1 MGKIIKESFK
11 NGIRSDFF
19 KQESF
24 KEGIYTSFFA
34 TIGLGIFYYLNMEGL
49 SLIFTIPLIIIIF
62 GLTILVILGLE
73 RMAIQENGLAQL
85 FLNLGFALY
94 DVPASLGYLSYFAYN
109 DIALIFNL
117 SFEFAV
123 FITVFISII
132 FFIIMYYNKSSKY
145 FIKFK
150 YYYTLSL
157 LLLIPL
163 LGIGNKIQ
171 VTGID
176 WIGLTLFAMVGF
188 TPIINTLKKEEYL
201 NSLDKR
207 EKFVDGL
214 IIGFLLIT
222 IIIISYIL
230 ISDFN
235 IILNVN
241 PKIGKLLVGIN
252 GLIAYLAFSTSFVDR
267 IHYYIQKYI
276 NVNGNSKNVQ
286 QDYRTEVLPLIKG
299 VNITQI
305 LFNSVTI
312 SIIVTILIDIILGA
326 IILILR
332 FPVHRY
338 LIYSGLIG
346 GSFQYIIPI
355 TIYILNKAKKKN
367 NFYIIKI
374 NNQFSTLYV
383 FYTFSN

>member
-1 MGKIIKESFK
+1 MADMGKIIKESFK

-355 TIYILNKAKKKN
+355 TIYILNKAKKK
-367 NFYIIKI
+367 K
-374 NNQFSTLYV
+374 
-383 FYTFSN
+383 

>member
-1 MGKIIKESFK
+1 MGKNRIHSDFFK
-11 NGIRSDFF
+11 LRRLLLLFIHFLSRIHSDFF
-19 KQESF
+19 KQDSF
-24 KEGIYTSFFA
+24 QEGIYTSFFA
-34 TIGLGIFYYLNMEGL
+34 TIGLGIFYYLNMKGL

-73 RMAIQENGLAQL
+73 KMAIQENDLAQL
-85 FLNLGFALY
+85 FLNLGFVLY

-132 FFIIMYYNKSSKY
+132 LFIIMYYNRNSKY

-157 LLLIPL
+157 LLLIPF

-230 ISDFN
+230 IGNFN
-235 IILNVN
+235 IMLNIN

-267 IHYYIQKYI
+267 IHYYVQKYI
-276 NVNGNSKNVQ
+276 NVNGKSKNVHQ
-286 QDYRTEVLPLIKG
+286 NYRTEVLPLIKS
-299 VNITQI
+299 ISIRQI
-305 LFNSVTI
+305 LLNSITI
-312 SIIVTILIDIILGA
+312 SIIVTILTDIILGA

-355 TIYILNKAKKKN
+355 TIYILNKAKKK
-367 NFYIIKI
+367 K
-374 NNQFSTLYV
+374 
-383 FYTFSN
+383 

>member
-1 MGKIIKESFK
+1 MEYVLT
-11 NGIRSDFF
+11 FF

>member
-132 FFIIMYYNKSSKY
+132 F
-145 FIKFK
+145 
-150 YYYTLSL
+150 L
-157 LLLIPL
+157 
-163 LGIGNKIQ
+163 
-171 VTGID
+171 
-176 WIGLTLFAMVGF
+176 
-188 TPIINTLKKEEYL
+188 
-201 NSLDKR
+201 
-207 EKFVDGL
+207 
-214 IIGFLLIT
+214 
-222 IIIISYIL
+222 
-230 ISDFN
+230 
-235 IILNVN
+235 
-241 PKIGKLLVGIN
+241 
-252 GLIAYLAFSTSFVDR
+252 
-267 IHYYIQKYI
+267 
-276 NVNGNSKNVQ
+276 
-286 QDYRTEVLPLIKG
+286 
-299 VNITQI
+299 
-305 LFNSVTI
+305 
-312 SIIVTILIDIILGA
+312 
-326 IILILR
+326 
-332 FPVHRY
+332 
-338 LIYSGLIG
+338 
-346 GSFQYIIPI
+346 
-355 TIYILNKAKKKN
+355 
-367 NFYIIKI
+367 
-374 NNQFSTLYV
+374 
-383 FYTFSN
+383 

>member
-1 MGKIIKESFK
+1 
-11 NGIRSDFF
+11 
-19 KQESF
+19 
-24 KEGIYTSFFA
+24 
-34 TIGLGIFYYLNMEGL
+34 
-49 SLIFTIPLIIIIF
+49 
-62 GLTILVILGLE
+62 
-73 RMAIQENGLAQL
+73 
-85 FLNLGFALY
+85 
-94 DVPASLGYLSYFAYN
+94 
-109 DIALIFNL
+109 
-117 SFEFAV
+117 
-123 FITVFISII
+123 
-132 FFIIMYYNKSSKY
+132 MYYNKSSKY

-367 NFYIIKI
+367 NFYIIK
-374 NNQFSTLYV
+374 N
-383 FYTFSN
+383 